1 VVRLTDVAARAGV
14 SLATASRVVNG
25 STRAVG
31 AEISEHVLA
40 VAADL
45 GYLPNANAQAIAR
58 GTSKLIG
65 LIVNDIADPYFSVI
79 ASGAMR
85 VAEQHGMLLLGS
97 THNRPEQEL
106 AYVAMLR
113 AQRAQALI
121 LVGSRTTDTAHEKRL
136 TAEVA
141 AFRAAGGRVAA
152 ISQNKLGA
160 DTVLVENRSG
170 ARALARAL
178 FAAGHRRFAVF
189 AGPPG
194 LLTARD
200 RARGFADGLT
210 AEGIAP
216 VAYLNGAFT
225 RDGGYAAAEQLLSH
239 GDLPDCVFVA
249 ADVMALGAIAAFRDN
264 GVRVPHDVGVAG
276 FDDIT
281 TLRDVTPSL
290 TTVRLPLLD
299 MGQLVC
305 EMALDQRAGDKPRVV
320 RVQGEVVIRES
331 TARNRVRK

>member
-1 VVRLTDVAARAGV
+1 LRDVAARAGV

-25 STRAVG
+25 STRSVG
-31 AEISEHVLA
+31 AEISEHVLS

-85 VAEQHGMLLLGS
+85 VAEEHGMLLLGS

-121 LVGSRTTDTAHEKRL
+121 LVGSRTADTAHERRL
-136 TAEVA
+136 AAEVT

-152 ISQNKLGA
+152 ITQNKLGA

-178 FAAGHRRFAVF
+178 VAAGHRRFAVF
-189 AGPPG
+189 AGPAG

-200 RARGFADGLT
+200 RARGFRDGLT
-210 AEGIAP
+210 AEG
-216 VAYLNGAFT
+216 VALDPTASFHGPFT
-225 RDGGYAAAEQLLSH
+225 RDGGYAAAEELLGT

-249 ADVMALGAIAAFRDN
+249 TDVMALGAIAAFRAH
-264 GVRVPHDVGVAG
+264 GVRVPQDVGVAG

-305 EMALDQRAGDKPRVV
+305 EMALNQQAGDTPRVV
-320 RVQGEVVIRES
+320 RVRGEVVMRES
-331 TARNRVRK
+331 TSRDGGRR